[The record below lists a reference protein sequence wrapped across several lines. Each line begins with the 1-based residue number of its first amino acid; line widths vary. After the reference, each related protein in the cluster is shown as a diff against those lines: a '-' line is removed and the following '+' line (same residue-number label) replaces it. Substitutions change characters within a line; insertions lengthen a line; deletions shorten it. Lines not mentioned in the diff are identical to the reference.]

1 MKRELYSMKNTAQS
15 TNKKRALAL
24 AGGSSLYH
32 NNPLTGVS
40 LGYLNNSTK
49 SKEYTRNLNNPKGI
63 TSKVASSK
71 ENKSDLLVHTTVKV
85 SDYRKLRYELLEA
98 VKRIVRDMDLR
109 VNNCMKALGEA
120 KIVREKSGR
129 VHAHNIMTCGSVWL
143 CPVCSSRISE
153 ERREELDRALKNN
166 PDLLPVLVT
175 FTLQHHRGDELRAVL
190 ERLNKALLTLK
201 QGYSWVKFQETY
213 KVKAYASSLEITF
226 SNENGWHPHKHILFF
241 LEKDADLEGFERD
254 ITARYIKI
262 IDRLGGYASEFHAV
276 DCRSGTAEANSYI
289 AKWGITDEF
298 TKANLKKG
306 RGESLSV
313 WDLALLANSEK
324 WAFMAFRE
332 YASATYR
339 KKAITWSKGAR
350 ELLGIGEEQTDEKIA
365 NKEVEVEEEAE
376 VIATLSNKL
385 WNRIVSDAVQEEVFN
400 IADKGGKELLL
411 QYFTLMK
418 YPVRQYGD
426 LILWIN

>member
-1 MKRELYSMKNTAQS
+1 MKSRAQKI
-15 TNKKRALAL
+15 NKERANSSPASAL
-24 AGGSSLYH
+24 SL
-32 NNPLTGVS
+32 NNPYRVS

-49 SKEYTRNLNNPKGI
+49 SKEYTRNLNYPKGI

-71 ENKSDLLVHTTVKV
+71 ENKSDLLVTTTVKV
-85 SDYRKLRYELLEA
+85 SDYRKLRDELLEA
-98 VKRIVRDMDLR
+98 VKGIVRDMDLR
-109 VNNCMKALGEA
+109 VGICMKSLGSDNNIA
-120 KIVREKSGR
+120 TFPQILKEKNGR

-175 FTLQHHRGDELRAVL
+175 FTLQHHRGDELIAVL

-201 QGYSWVKFQETY
+201 QGYSWVKFQDTY

-226 SNENGWHPHKHILFF
+226 SNENGWHPHKHLLFF

-262 IDRLGGYASEFHAV
+262 IERLGGYASEFHAV

-289 AKWGITDEF
+289 AKWGITYEF

-306 RGESLSV
+306 RGESYSV
-313 WDLALLANSEK
+313 WDLALLAKSEK

-332 YASATYR
+332 YALATFR

-350 ELLGIGEEQTDEKIA
+350 ELLGIGEEQTDEQVA

-376 VIATLSNKL
+376 VIATLSPYL
-385 WNRIVSDAVQEEVFN
+385 WNRIVSDAVQEEVFTV
-400 IADKGGKELLL
+400 ADKGGADMLMLFFRK
-411 QYFTLMK
+411 MK
-418 YPVRQYGD
+418 YPVSREGEK
-426 LILWIN
+426 LILWIR